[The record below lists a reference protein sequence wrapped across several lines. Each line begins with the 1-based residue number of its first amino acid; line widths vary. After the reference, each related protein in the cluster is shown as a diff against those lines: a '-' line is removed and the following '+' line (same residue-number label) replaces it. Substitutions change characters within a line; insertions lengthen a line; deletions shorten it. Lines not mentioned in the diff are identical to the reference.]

1 MQLAR
6 VIGTVVAT
14 QKDPGLKGYK
24 ILMIQPLADELKP
37 SGSPIAAIDAVQAGP
52 GELVHWVTAR
62 EAALVMDDSFAP
74 VDAAITGIVD
84 QVNQEINVIKDKN
97 GIFEEKGE

>member
-24 ILMIQPLADELKP
+24 ILMIQPLTDDLKP
-37 SGSPIAAIDAVQAGP
+37 SGCPIAAIDAVQAGP
-52 GELVHWVTAR
+52 SELVHWVTAR

-84 QVNQEINVIKDKN
+84 QVNQEINIIKDKKD
-97 GIFEEKGE
+97 IFKEKDE